1 MTWDSEKNIFHTVEF
16 TAVKCTV
23 IMIVV
28 DYEVN
33 GVIAEQRFQKRCI
46 SLCDL
51 DVNVRE
57 FFLKICDDRWQNITG
72 EERAGAKRQTSGFQC
87 SQIVDVIFHPLL
99 NLENL
104 FRSFYINF
112 PDFCKLQWAGAAV
125 EQRKPDFFLYFLY
138 TGA

>member
-72 EERAGAKRQTSGFQC
+72 VLAPSDRLPVFSVVR
-87 SQIVDVIFHPLL
+87 LL
-99 NLENL
+99 M
-104 FRSFYINF
+104 
-112 PDFCKLQWAGAAV
+112 
-125 EQRKPDFFLYFLY
+125 
-138 TGA
+138 